1 MSKSSELS
9 ISPLKVESKHGLKHG
24 CDYFHHLP
32 PVTPRTAHGR
42 GSSNQ
47 CNSNDIRYARKLSIL
62 CFTGDTR
69 HITVVK
75 HVDSLQNVQKRF
87 TRNKQNMHNLNYGIT
102 PEIILVSDA

>member
-1 MSKSSELS
+1 MSKSFELS

-32 PVTPRTAHGR
+32 PVTPRTAHG
-42 GSSNQ
+42 SSNQ
-47 CNSNDIRYARKLSIL
+47 CNSNYIRYAQKLSIL

-75 HVDSLQNVQKRF
+75 HVDSFQ
-87 TRNKQNMHNLNYGIT
+87 T
-102 PEIILVSDA
+102 DAKCTKKVHQEQTKHAQC